1 MICGLSTGW
10 KWSERS
16 LCRAGLVR
24 RIWLSSVMSGTSELG
39 SRRSQRRISYFSL
52 CRYSSL
58 PVRMGMCSPSSKAGP

>member
-16 LCRAGLVR
+16 LCSAGLVR
-24 RIWLSSVMSGTSELG
+24 RIWLSRVMSGASELG
-39 SRRSQRRISYFSL
+39 SRRSQWRISYFSL

-58 PVRMGMCSPSSKAGP
+58 PGRRGTFSPSSKAGP